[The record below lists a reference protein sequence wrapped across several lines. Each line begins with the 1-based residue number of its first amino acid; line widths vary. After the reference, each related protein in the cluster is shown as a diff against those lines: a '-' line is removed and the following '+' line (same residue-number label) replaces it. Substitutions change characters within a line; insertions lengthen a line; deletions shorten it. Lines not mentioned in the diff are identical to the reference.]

1 MFGVNV
7 PFFLIY
13 IFGILLFIYGMFKLL
28 LGILVLTLNPTTTE
42 YIKKYKILKMFVRL
56 DQSIAGKLL
65 SISVIIFSIYSIFH
79 GLFMAKVV
87 THSKF
92 INHFYHDRITYI
104 MYGVLG
110 VFMTLVYGYIVYFK
124 SDDSIIS
131 KDKNANYKLTGL
143 ATGLFFLISLIIFY
157 ILKNI
162 NTLSRSN
169 IYIAVYIL
177 AVILTSFIMIIID
190 EIEILKNSLSDVL
203 HFVMIV
209 LAMI

>member
-110 VFMTLVYGYIVYFK
+110 VFVLTALYGLILIVKNYRSLWGYLLYIIGYI
-124 SDDSIIS
+124 
-131 KDKNANYKLTGL
+131 LM
-143 ATGLFFLISLIIFY
+143 IFCFR
-157 ILKNI
+157 N
-162 NTLSRSN
+162 
-169 IYIAVYIL
+169 
-177 AVILTSFIMIIID
+177 
-190 EIEILKNSLSDVL
+190 
-203 HFVMIV
+203 
-209 LAMI
+209 